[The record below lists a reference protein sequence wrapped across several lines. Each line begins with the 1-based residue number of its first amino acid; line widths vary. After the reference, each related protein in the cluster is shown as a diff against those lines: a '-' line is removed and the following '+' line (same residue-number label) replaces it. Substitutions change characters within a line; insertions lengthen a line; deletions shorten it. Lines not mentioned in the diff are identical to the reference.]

1 MVDPPPGPKILIS
14 HIPLARPEASKCGPL
29 RERGRIL
36 KGAGPGYQNLLGSET
51 SRFLL
56 DILRPSVVFS
66 GDDHDYCEH
75 KHPQGVREITL
86 KSFSSSTG
94 IRRPGFQLLSLIPP
108 HEATT
113 SKTHAD
119 RPCFLPDQSGVYYTV
134 YLPVAILTFV
144 YLFSTNIRAAWR
156 RWNAAGHSIYG
167 DLKSRMSPHIASSE
181 FMPNAAPMSRRVSER
196 PVPLTLPS
204 RKSSQHLNGLGSGLS
219 TSGFATPR
227 SGSGRSSA
235 FANRNT
241 SSDYLS
247 TNFNAASIRSAP
259 VSPTSSPR
267 PSLSHW
273 TSREE
278 EETDTINDVSPSMSR
293 RSSYIYMNGNGNG
306 YGNGIGHNNSETPTQ
321 RSVTAPIVN
330 GGNGYQSEPTS
341 YFLPIPGTSNPGLGL
356 NSPGIPIRR
365 SSSNLSGLSAPF
377 QMTPSPSNPPYPHPH
392 RRVTAPR
399 MLSTADWQAAAKAK
413 DKSVIGLLADSLPIP
428 NGSGNGRGGGLGM
441 IKGFIGWLWRSRNG
455 VVGKSWRECLAVAWP
470 AAVVWVLVNALFF
483 YS

>member
-1 MVDPPPGPKILIS
+1 MVRLTVMDKGLMIDPPPGPKILIS
-14 HIPLARPEASKCGPL
+14 HIPLARPEASRCGPL

-56 DILRPSVVFS
+56 DILRPVVVFS

-75 KHPQGVREITL
+75 KHPQGVREVTL

-119 RPCFLPDQSGVYYTV
+119 RPCFLPDQAGVYYTV

-144 YLFSTNIRAAWR
+144 YLFSTNIKAAWR

-167 DLKSRMSPHIASSE
+167 DLKSRMSPHMSSSE
-181 FMPNAAPMSRRVSER
+181 FMPNSAGPMSRRVSER

-204 RKSSQHLNGLGSGLS
+204 RKSSQHLNGLGSGL
-219 TSGFATPR
+219 TTAGTTPR
-227 SGSGRSSA
+227 SGRSSG
-235 FANRNT
+235 FALRT
-241 SSDYLS
+241 ASSDYLS
-247 TNFNAASIRSAP
+247 TNNYNSSAKSAP

-273 TSREE
+273 GSKEE
-278 EETDTINDVSPSMSR
+278 EEVENYDASPSMSR
-293 RSSYIYMNGNGNG
+293 RSSYIYMNG
-306 YGNGIGHNNSETPTQ
+306 HSVESTPTQ

-330 GGNGYQSEPTS
+330 GNGNGNGFQSEPTS
-341 YFLPIPGTSNPGLGL
+341 YFLPIPGNSGLGIS
-356 NSPGIPIRR
+356 SPNPIRR
-365 SSSNLSGLSAPF
+365 SSSNLSNLPF
-377 QMTPSPSNPPYPHPH
+377 TMTPSPNNPYPH

-413 DKSVIGLLADSLPIP
+413 DKSVIGLLADSIPIP
-428 NGSGNGRGGGLGM
+428 KRTGGLGL
-441 IKGFIGWLWRSRNG
+441 IKGFVGWLWRSRNG
-455 VVGKSWRECLAVAWP
+455 VVAKSWRECLAVAWP
-470 AAVVWVLVNALFF
+470 AGVVWVLVNALFF

>member
-1 MVDPPPGPKILIS
+1 
-14 HIPLARPEASKCGPL
+14 
-29 RERGRIL
+29 L

-75 KHPQGVREITL
+75 HHPQGVREITL

-167 DLKSRMSPHIASSE
+167 DLKSRMSPHVASSDQ
-181 FMPNAAPMSRRVSER
+181 MPNSLMPTMNRRISER

-204 RKSSQHLNGLGSGLS
+204 RKSSQHLNGLGSS
-219 TSGFATPR
+219 NPSSSGYATPR

-235 FANRNT
+235 FAQFT
-241 SSDYLS
+241 ASS
-247 TNFNAASIRSAP
+247 AADFSSYNQPARSAP
-259 VSPTSSPR
+259 VSPIGSRR
-267 PSLSHW
+267 PSWSDQNNRARIGEEDIEGDT
-273 TSREE
+273 TSY
-278 EETDTINDVSPSMSR
+278 DASPSMSR
-293 RSSYIYMNGNGNG
+293 RSSYIYMNGHSGVD
-306 YGNGIGHNNSETPTQ
+306 STPTQ

-330 GGNGYQSEPTS
+330 GNGGVNYQAEPSS
-341 YFLPIPGTSNPGLGL
+341 YFLPIPGTSGNGSSTPTHGLGI
-356 NSPGIPIRR
+356 STPGHSHGFTVRR
-365 SSSNLSGLSAPF
+365 SSSNLS
-377 QMTPSPSNPPYPHPH
+377 QMSIHNPNTPTPYPYPH

-413 DKSVIGLLADSLPIP
+413 DKTVMGLLADSLPLP
-428 NGSGNGRGGGLGM
+428 TSKSLSGPRGGWALV
-441 IKGFIGWLWRSRNG
+441 KGFVGWLWRSRNG

-470 AAVVWVLVNALFF
+470 AAVVWVFVNALFF
-483 YS
+483 WT

>member
-1 MVDPPPGPKILIS
+1 M
-14 HIPLARPEASKCGPL
+14 
-29 RERGRIL
+29 

-56 DILRPSVVFS
+56 DIIRPSVVFS

-75 KHPQGVREITL
+75 RHPQGVREITL

-119 RPCFLPDQSGVYYTV
+119 RPCFLPDQAGVYYTV

-167 DLKSRMSPHIASSE
+167 DLKHRMSPHIASSE
-181 FMPNAAPMSRRVSER
+181 FIPNNSSAPLMSRRVSER

-219 TSGFATPR
+219 GYNTPR
-227 SGSGRSSA
+227 SGSARSSA
-235 FANRNT
+235 FATRAA

-247 TNFNAASIRSAP
+247 TNFNSSIRSAP
-259 VSPTSSPR
+259 VSPTGSPR
-267 PSLSHW
+267 PSLSYIPREDEEADT
-273 TSREE
+273 TSVY
-278 EETDTINDVSPSMSR
+278 DASPNMSR

-306 YGNGIGHNNSETPTQ
+306 NGNGTSPSNGETPTQ

-330 GGNGYQSEPTS
+330 GNTINGYQSEPTS
-341 YFLPIPGTSNPGLGL
+341 YFLPIPGNSGLGI
-356 NSPGIPIRR
+356 STPGIPIRR
-365 SSSNLSGLSAPF
+365 SSSNLSNLPY
-377 QMTPSPSNPPYPHPH
+377 QMSPTTPYPH

-413 DKSVIGLLADSLPIP
+413 DKSVIGLLADSIP
-428 NGSGNGRGGGLGM
+428 TPRGNGWGLV
-441 IKGFIGWLWRSRNG
+441 KGFMGWLWRSRNG

-470 AAVVWVLVNALFF
+470 AAVVWILVNALFF

>member
-1 MVDPPPGPKILIS
+1 LIS

-56 DILRPSVVFS
+56 DILRPSIIFS

-94 IRRPGFQLLSLIPP
+94 IRRPGFQLLSLISPDQ
-108 HEATT
+108 ATS

-119 RPCFLPDQSGVYYTV
+119 RPCFLPDQSGVYYSV

-167 DLKSRMSPHIASSE
+167 DLKSRMSPHIPSSE
-181 FMPNAAPMSRRVSER
+181 FMPTNAPLSRRVSER

-219 TSGFATPR
+219 TGSNPPR
-227 SGSGRSSA
+227 SGRSSG
-235 FANRNT
+235 FAMRSGNA

-247 TNFNAASIRSAP
+247 TNFNSSIRSAP
-259 VSPTSSPR
+259 VSPTGSPR

-273 TSREE
+273 NSREE
-278 EETDTINDVSPSMSR
+278 EETDTASTYDANASPSISR
-293 RSSYIYMNGNGNG
+293 RSSYIYMNGHGS
-306 YGNGIGHNNSETPTQ
+306 NNDTPTQ
-321 RSVTAPIVN
+321 RSVTAPLT
-330 GGNGYQSEPTS
+330 GNALQNEPNS
-341 YFLPIPGTSNPGLGL
+341 YFLPIPGSTQGHGLGL
-356 NSPGIPIRR
+356 SSPSTSTFPIRR
-365 SSSNLSGLSAPF
+365 SSSNLSGLQTPF
-377 QMTPSPSNPPYPHPH
+377 TMTPSPSNPPYPH

-413 DKSVIGLLADSLPIP
+413 DKTVMGLLADSIP
-428 NGSGNGRGGGLGM
+428 LSNGGGKGGGGWGL
-441 IKGFIGWLWRSRNG
+441 IKGFMGWLWRSRNG
-455 VVGKSWRECLAVAWP
+455 VVAKSWRECLAVAWP